1 MKKKNINCV
10 VLGSGFS
17 SLVSTLRL
25 IKNGYKP
32 IVLDIGTHYL
42 KKDGY
47 SSILKP
53 FFYKK
58 KIEEYSFFGGL
69 SEVWKGVV
77 AISSTSDLKDLY
89 IKDKKNL
96 LDVTLNLIK
105 DYSFYTNE
113 PVNNKINDFNFIELN
128 KNQVKKIFFSNQ
140 SWVGKPIFFCK
151 KITGKKKI
159 IPFETKS
166 FFKDL
171 IKSKKIKY
179 INGEALKVRAINN
192 YKYLFYKSKKNK
204 INKLRYDFIFCGAGV
219 LSSSRIIN
227 NSLNIKKNHIN
238 VNANQKGL
246 FLTILKKKS
255 FIDIKNSHPIYQGI
269 IFNKGKAKIY
279 IQNYLFSQILY
290 NFLPRL
296 LKSIFL
302 IISNLNIFNYL
313 SITFVSIDANSNV
326 AINDNNEINIKK
338 KKIDKNLF
346 KILINR
352 LNNLQKYFTIY
363 SFGKFLPPLAGNHF
377 GAIFS
382 KKKNSLKLNRMGSVD
397 GLQNFYIIDASS
409 FNKVLCVPPTLI
421 SMMHSYRITNSVM
434 KKMI

>member
-1 MKKKNINCV
+1 MKKKNKNYV
-10 VLGSGFS
+10 VIGSGFS

-32 IVLDIGTHYL
+32 IVLDIGTHYV

-58 KIEEYSFFGGL
+58 KTEEYSFFGGL

-77 AISSTSDLKDLY
+77 AISSTSDLNNLY
-89 IKDKKNL
+89 IKNKKNL

-105 DYSFYTNE
+105 DYSFYTNG
-113 PVNNKINDFNFIELN
+113 PVNNKTNNFNFIELN
-128 KNQVKKIFFSNQ
+128 KNQVKKILFSSR

-151 KITGKKKI
+151 KIVGKKKI

-179 INGEALKVRAINN
+179 INGEALKVGTINN
-192 YKYLFYKSKKNK
+192 YKYLFYKTKKNK

-219 LSSSRIIN
+219 LSTSRIIN
-227 NSLNIKKNHIN
+227 NSLNIKKNHIT

-246 FLTILKKKS
+246 FLTILKKKT
-255 FIDIKNSHPIYQGI
+255 FIDLRNSHPIYQGI

-290 NFLPRL
+290 NFLPRI
-296 LKSIFL
+296 LKSLFL
-302 IISNLNIFNYL
+302 IVSNLDIFKCL
-313 SITFVSIDANSNV
+313 SLTFVSIDANSNIE
-326 AINDNNEINIKK
+326 INNNNEIQVKR

-346 KILINR
+346 KILVNR

-377 GAIFS
+377 GAISSKKRNSLNFS
-382 KKKNSLKLNRMGSVD
+382 KMGTVEGLK
-397 GLQNFYIIDASS
+397 NFYIIDASS
-409 FNKVLCVPPTLI
+409 LNKVLCVPPTLI
-421 SMMHSYRITNSVM
+421 SMMHSYRITNAAI
-434 KKMI
+434 KK